1 MHELRSLKV
10 QQTDVEDKKGYKVH
24 YDDTSSSQMSQSN
37 HNFICWI
44 KINLIKIIRLICYC
58 KYMEP
63 F

>member
-44 KINLIKIIRLICYC
+44 KN
-58 KYMEP
+58 
-63 F
+63 